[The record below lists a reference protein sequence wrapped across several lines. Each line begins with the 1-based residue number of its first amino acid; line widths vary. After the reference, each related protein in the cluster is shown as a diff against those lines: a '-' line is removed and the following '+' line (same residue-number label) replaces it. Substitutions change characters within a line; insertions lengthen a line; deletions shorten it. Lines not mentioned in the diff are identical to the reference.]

1 MSRPQPR
8 IMSRPKS
15 RSKSKIKDKK
25 GQKDMV
31 EDNLRLKVR
40 L

>member
-8 IMSRPKS
+8 IMSMPKS

-25 GQKDMV
+25 GQKD
-31 EDNLRLKVR
+31 NLRLKVR

>member
-25 GQKDMV
+25 GQKD
-31 EDNLRLKVR
+31 NLRLKVR

>member
-8 IMSRPKS
+8 IMSMPKS